1 MTSLGHGLESNVE
14 MVAEECNMESSIKEE
29 SCVEMIEDGSEEV
42 QCISDLWEERTLSP
56 SVSQEL
62 LGFDQQSQFGQFFDG
77 FINGEGFS
85 MCDNTEP
92 VSSPMD
98 GVMDLPDIELETL
111 AFVEETLNF
120 AHQ

>member
-1 MTSLGHGLESNVE
+1 M
-14 MVAEECNMESSIKEE
+14 
-29 SCVEMIEDGSEEV
+29 
-42 QCISDLWEERTLSP
+42 R
-56 SVSQEL
+56 
-62 LGFDQQSQFGQFFDG
+62 
-77 FINGEGFS
+77 
-85 MCDNTEP
+85 DNTEP